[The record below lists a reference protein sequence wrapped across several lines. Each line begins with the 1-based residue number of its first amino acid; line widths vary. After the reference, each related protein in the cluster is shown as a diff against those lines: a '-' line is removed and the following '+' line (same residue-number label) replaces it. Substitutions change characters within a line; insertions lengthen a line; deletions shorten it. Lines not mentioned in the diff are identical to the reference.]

1 MGYHFKA
8 YDYSSELFSSGAKQT
23 LVFPSFKCHTQTPI
37 LLPREM
43 QYSLLHLK
51 KLWNLP
57 TLRVLINRSELQ
69 KFPNLHNI
77 LVLDLQ
83 TETPFWRKVAERYW
97 NAGVLESWLAKQ
109 LQSDIYLCEF
119 TQFRVWPLCY
129 RTRDAES
136 WSLQL
141 VYENQNT
148 NVLIHNEKI

>member
-8 YDYSSELFSSGAKQT
+8 YDYSSELFSSGAKQK

-37 LLPREM
+37 LLPRKM
-43 QYSLLHLK
+43 QYSMLHSR

-77 LVLDLQ
+77 LVLHLQ

-109 LQSDIYLCEF
+109 LQSDTYLCES
-119 TQFRVWPLCY
+119 TQFRVRPLCY
-129 RTRDAES
+129 RTRHAES
-136 WSLQL
+136 WSSEL

-148 NVLIHNEKI
+148 SVLIHNEKI